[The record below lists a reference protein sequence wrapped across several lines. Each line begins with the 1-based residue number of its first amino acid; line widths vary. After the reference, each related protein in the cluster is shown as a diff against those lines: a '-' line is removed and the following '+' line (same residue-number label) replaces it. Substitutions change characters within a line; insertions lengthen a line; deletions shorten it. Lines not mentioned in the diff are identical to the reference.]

1 MSVFYK
7 IYRLS
12 ARTVLGYAKPE
23 DDDRYSFRLS
33 KTATRKCILPNSEA
47 QEDNA
52 LFYQIMCVLHGGR
65 FPEIEK
71 QSILPDL
78 CETIFIMDFVLSTI
92 VVYGF
97 RTATEKI
104 NKEEKTDNTEQI
116 TKMVRELLTKK
127 SIFHRRFIKPC
138 YIEKSLL
145 YTSDE
150 YNYFDLVREKWYTT
164 NTSEKDYVIKDSLVA
179 TDINEYN
186 NNYQYLYKKNKTKII
201 KYC

>member
-1 MSVFYK
+1 MKNNFY
-7 IYRLS
+7 
-12 ARTVLGYAKPE
+12 VG
-23 DDDRYSFRLS
+23 
-33 KTATRKCILPNSEA
+33 
-47 QEDNA
+47 Q
-52 LFYQIMCVLHGGR
+52 
-65 FPEIEK
+65 
-71 QSILPDL
+71 
-78 CETIFIMDFVLSTI
+78 
-92 VVYGF
+92 
-97 RTATEKI
+97 
-104 NKEEKTDNTEQI
+104 
-116 TKMVRELLTKK
+116 
-127 SIFHRRFIKPC
+127 IFHRRFIKPC

>member
-1 MSVFYK
+1 MKNNFY
-7 IYRLS
+7 
-12 ARTVLGYAKPE
+12 VG
-23 DDDRYSFRLS
+23 
-33 KTATRKCILPNSEA
+33 
-47 QEDNA
+47 Q
-52 LFYQIMCVLHGGR
+52 
-65 FPEIEK
+65 
-71 QSILPDL
+71 
-78 CETIFIMDFVLSTI
+78 
-92 VVYGF
+92 
-97 RTATEKI
+97 
-104 NKEEKTDNTEQI
+104 
-116 TKMVRELLTKK
+116 
-127 SIFHRRFIKPC
+127 IFHSWFIKPC